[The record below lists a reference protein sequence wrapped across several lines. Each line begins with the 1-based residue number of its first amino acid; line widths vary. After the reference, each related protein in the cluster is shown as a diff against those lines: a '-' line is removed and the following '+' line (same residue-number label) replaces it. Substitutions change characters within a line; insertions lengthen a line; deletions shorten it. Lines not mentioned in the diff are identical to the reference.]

1 MTEYSQQPPSRPGPP
16 TLGPSHRGTGGPPL
30 GPLAIVT
37 FVLTLAGIGTLL
49 LGTGSAPAP
58 FAAPVQ
64 IAAWYAEHAEAI
76 RIGALLQFGSAVPLG
91 ILAASVYAR
100 QLRLGVRVPGPAIG
114 FYGGIAGSV
123 LLMLSA
129 LATWALADPTVAA
142 APEAAAMLARLAF
155 ALGGVGYA
163 TGIGLMVAGI
173 AVPAFILRLVPRWL
187 AGVGLVLA
195 LAGELSFL
203 SLAIDPLQ
211 ALLPVVRF
219 GGGLWLIV
227 VAFLLPR
234 SRPRRGP
241 QREAEAVE
249 GAAS

>member
-1 MTEYSQQPPSRPGPP
+1 M
-16 TLGPSHRGTGGPPL
+16 
-30 GPLAIVT
+30 T
-37 FVLTLAGIGTLL
+37 FVLTLAGIGTLI

-58 FAAPVQ
+58 FAAADQV
-64 IAAWYAEHAEAI
+64 AAWYAEHTGAV

-114 FYGGIAGSV
+114 FYGGIAASV
-123 LLMLSA
+123 LLLLSA
-129 LATWALADPTVAA
+129 LVTWALADPGVTAV
-142 APEAAAMLARLAF
+142 PEAATILARLAF
-155 ALGGVGYA
+155 GLGGVGYA
-163 TGIGLMVAGI
+163 TGIGLLIAGI

-187 AGVGLVLA
+187 AGIGLVLA

-227 VAFLLPR
+227 TAFLLPR
-234 SRPRRGP
+234 SRPKRGP
-241 QREAEAVE
+241 QQGAYPVE